1 MFPPLR
7 WSTPR
12 RLGSQERQNRISSTG
27 RGARSTPPGM
37 RGLLCAVAV
46 AAALLVA
53 ACSASQATSNVATL
67 DAPALQAC
75 RDLRDVIQA
84 RAAGGLRAAD
94 LRSRLGQVYNE
105 AAASVNPII
114 KARAVAVFADA
125 TEIASGGEGRSLTAD
140 MAAMLQTCS
149 GTSP

>member
-1 MFPPLR
+1 MFPPLAR
-7 WSTPR
+7 STPR
-12 RLGSQERQNRISSTG
+12 RLGWQERQNRISSTG
-27 RGARSTPPGM
+27 RGTRSTPPGM
-37 RGLLCAVAV
+37 RGLLCTVAV
-46 AAALLVA
+46 ALLVA

>member
-1 MFPPLR
+1 
-7 WSTPR
+7 
-12 RLGSQERQNRISSTG
+12 
-27 RGARSTPPGM
+27 M

-67 DAPALQAC
+67 DPPALQAC

-105 AAASVNPII
+105 AASSVNPII

>member
-1 MFPPLR
+1 
-7 WSTPR
+7 
-12 RLGSQERQNRISSTG
+12 
-27 RGARSTPPGM
+27 M

-46 AAALLVA
+46 AAALLVG

-94 LRSRLGQVYNE
+94 LRSRLGQVYNQ

-140 MAAMLQTCS
+140 MAAMLQICS

>member
-12 RLGSQERQNRISSTG
+12 RLGSQERQKRISSTE

-84 RAAGGLRAAD
+84 
-94 LRSRLGQVYNE
+94 
-105 AAASVNPII
+105 
-114 KARAVAVFADA
+114 
-125 TEIASGGEGRSLTAD
+125 
-140 MAAMLQTCS
+140 
-149 GTSP
+149 

>member
-1 MFPPLR
+1 
-7 WSTPR
+7 
-12 RLGSQERQNRISSTG
+12 
-27 RGARSTPPGM
+27 M

-75 RDLRDVIQA
+75 RDLRAVIQA

-94 LRSRLGQVYNE
+94 LRSRLSQVYNE

>member
-1 MFPPLR
+1 M
-7 WSTPR
+7 
-12 RLGSQERQNRISSTG
+12 
-27 RGARSTPPGM
+27 
-37 RGLLCAVAV
+37 AV

-67 DAPALQAC
+67 DAPALQSC

-84 RAAGGLRAAD
+84 RAAGSLSTAD
-94 LRSRLGQVYNE
+94 LRSRLSQVYNE
-105 AAASVNPII
+105 AASSVNPII
-114 KARAVAVFADA
+114 KAKAVALFADA

-140 MAAMLQTCS
+140 MASMLQTCS

>member
-1 MFPPLR
+1 M
-7 WSTPR
+7 
-12 RLGSQERQNRISSTG
+12 
-27 RGARSTPPGM
+27 
-37 RGLLCAVAV
+37 AV
-46 AAALLVA
+46 AASLSVS
-53 ACSASQATSNVATL
+53 ACSVGQATSNVATL

-84 RAAGGLRAAD
+84 RAAGGLRPAD
-94 LRSRLGQVYNE
+94 LRSRLSQVYNE

-114 KARAVAVFADA
+114 KAKAVALFADA

-140 MAAMLQTCS
+140 LASMLQTCS